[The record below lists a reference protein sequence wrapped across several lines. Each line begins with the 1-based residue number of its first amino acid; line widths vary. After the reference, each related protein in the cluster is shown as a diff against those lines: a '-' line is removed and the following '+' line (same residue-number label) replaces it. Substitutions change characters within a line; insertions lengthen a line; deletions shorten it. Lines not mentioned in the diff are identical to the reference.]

1 MKKLFILL
9 SPILMTGCFI
19 CHKTAPQQEE
29 VIEVVEAEVIEEYT
43 PVVQEKV
50 ISRYSIPEAANFAFD
65 SQEIRADKNKLG
77 ELLSDIEAHPDAL
90 IVVEGYTDNIGTDE
104 YNEELSYR
112 RAMSVAKAIADKG
125 YPNDIQVRAKGAAN
139 PIASNK
145 TEAGRAQNR
154 RVDVVLVQQ

>member
-1 MKKLFILL
+1 MKKLFVLL

-19 CHKTAPQQEE
+19 CHKAAPQPQEE
-29 VIEVVEAEVIEEYT
+29 VIEVQEVAEVIEYA
-43 PVVQEKV
+43 PVEEKV

-77 ELLSDIEAHPDAL
+77 ELHRDIEAHPEAL
-90 IVVEGYTDNIGTDE
+90 IVVEGYTDNIGTEE

-112 RAMSVAKAIADKG
+112 RAMSVAKEIARQG
-125 YPNDIQVRAKGAAN
+125 FPNDIQVRAKGSSN

>member
-1 MKKLFILL
+1 M
-9 SPILMTGCFI
+9 
-19 CHKTAPQQEE
+19 
-29 VIEVVEAEVIEEYT
+29 
-43 PVVQEKV
+43 
-50 ISRYSIPEAANFAFD
+50 
-65 SQEIRADKNKLG
+65 
-77 ELLSDIEAHPDAL
+77 
-90 IVVEGYTDNIGTDE
+90 VEGYTDNIGTDE

-145 TEAGRAQNR
+145 TEVGRAQNR

>member
-1 MKKLFILL
+1 MKKLFVLL

-19 CHKTAPQQEE
+19 CHKAAPQEEIIEVQE
-29 VIEVVEAEVIEEYT
+29 VAEVVEYV
-43 PVVQEKV
+43 PVVEEKV

-77 ELLSDIEAHPDAL
+77 ELQRDIEAHPEAL
-90 IVVEGYTDNIGTDE
+90 IVVEGHTDNIGTEE

-112 RAMSVAKAIADKG
+112 RAMSVAKAIADQG
-125 YPNDIQVRAKGAAN
+125 YPNDIEVRAKGAAN

-145 TEAGRAQNR
+145 TEDGRSQNR
-154 RVDVVLVQQ
+154 RVDVVLIQQ